1 MKNRNWKLL
10 ILGLVLTLA
19 LAMTLV
25 ACGGTASE
33 PAAEE
38 AAEEVAQ
45 EAPAAE
51 EPMEEP
57 TEAPAA
63 EEPME
68 EPTEAPAAEEPM
80 EEPTEEPK
88 AEEPMEEPT
97 EAPMEEPM
105 DEGMA
110 METPSMNGLD
120 SCVVADSGDFAGV
133 DPTGTSI
140 VWWHNHSDS
149 REEGLNTII
158 EAFNESNACGITLEG
173 QNQGSYDDIRNK
185 VNASIAA
192 GELPAALIVGYQND
206 QAFYQLNDALVDL
219 NLFLNDPTWGLSE
232 EDQADFYPGFFS
244 QSVHPAFDN
253 QRLGFPPNRSM
264 EVMYYN
270 ETWMNELG
278 FSEPP
283 TTPEEMREIACAA
296 AEANG
301 DGTGGFIIDT
311 GASSVAA
318 WTFAFGGDVLAED
331 GTSYVYNSPATV
343 EAMEFLRDMMNDG
356 CAYLFTEGFPNPEFA
371 ARRAMFTMGSSSGL
385 PFYASDV
392 ANAAEEAGRDEDV
405 WNVMAIPHT
414 TSDPVQNIYGGDVM
428 VTATTPEQ
436 ELAAWIFTKY
446 YTSPEV
452 MAEWVR
458 ISNYFPTREST
469 NEFLGDYVSENP
481 QWAAALSLLPFSY
494 YEPQLISYQAV
505 RDQAEQ
511 AFNAVLQG
519 ADAQATLDE
528 LTQTANDLQA
538 ELMSEIE

>member
-10 ILGLVLTLA
+10 VLTLVLSLVLA
-19 LAMTLV
+19 LILA

-33 PAAEE
+33 PAADESAAEVAQGATE
-38 AAEEVAQ
+38 ADDVMEEVAEEATVAPTEEPMEEPT
-45 EAPAAE
+45 EAPAE

-57 TEAPAA
+57 TEAPA
-63 EEPME
+63 
-68 EPTEAPAAEEPM
+68 
-80 EEPTEEPK
+80 EEPK
-88 AEEPMEEPT
+88 A
-97 EAPMEEPM
+97 

-110 METPSMNGLD
+110 MESPSLNGID
-120 SCVVADSGDFAGV
+120 SCVVAEDGAFAGV
-133 DPTGTSI
+133 DPSGTNI

-149 REEGLNTII
+149 REEGLAEIVA
-158 EAFNESNACGITLEG
+158 AFNESNACGITLEA

-206 QAFYQLNDALVDL
+206 QAFYQLNNALADL

-371 ARRAMFTMGSSSGL
+371 ARRAMFTMGSSSGM

-392 ANAAEEAGRDEDV
+392 ANAAEEAGRDEDA

-414 TSDPVQNIYGGDVM
+414 TPEPVQNIYGGDVM

-481 QWAAALSLLPFSY
+481 QWATALSLLPFSY

-538 ELMSEIE
+538 ELMSEIQ

>member
-10 ILGLVLTLA
+10 ILSLVLTLA
-19 LAMTLV
+19 LATTLA

-45 EAPAAE
+45 EATEAPAEA
-51 EPMEEP
+51 PMEEP
-57 TEAPAA
+57 TEAPM
-63 EEPME
+63 EEPTEAPME
-68 EPTEAPAAEEPM
+68 EPTEAPM
-80 EEPTEEPK
+80 EEPTE
-88 AEEPMEEPT
+88 APMEEPT

-110 METPSMNGLD
+110 MESPSMNGID
-120 SCVVADSGDFAGV
+120 ACVVSDSGDFAGI
-133 DPTGTSI
+133 DPSGTSI

-149 REEGLNTII
+149 REEGLATIVD
-158 EAFNESNACGITLEG
+158 AFNESNECGITVEA
-173 QNQGSYDDIRNK
+173 QNQGNYDDIRNK

-206 QAFYQLNDALVDL
+206 QAFYQLNNALVDL
-219 NLFLNDPTWGLSE
+219 NTFLNDPTWGLSE
-232 EDQADFYPGFFS
+232 ADKEDFYPSFFN

-278 FSEPP
+278 FNEPP
-283 TTPEEMREIACAA
+283 TTPEELREIACAA

-318 WTFAFGGDVLAED
+318 WTFAFGGDVLSED

-371 ARRAMFTMGSSSGL
+371 ARRAMFTMGSSSGM

-392 ANAAEEAGRDEDV
+392 ANAAEEVGREEDAWSV
-405 WNVMAIPHT
+405 IAIPHT
-414 TSDPVQNIYGGDVM
+414 TSEPVQNIYGGDVM

-458 ISNYFPTREST
+458 ISNYFPTRATT
-469 NEFLGDYVSENP
+469 NDFLGDYASENP
-481 QWAAALSLLPFSY
+481 QWAAARDLLPFSY

-519 ADAQATLDE
+519 ADAQATLDD
-528 LTQTANDLQA
+528 LTQSANDLQE